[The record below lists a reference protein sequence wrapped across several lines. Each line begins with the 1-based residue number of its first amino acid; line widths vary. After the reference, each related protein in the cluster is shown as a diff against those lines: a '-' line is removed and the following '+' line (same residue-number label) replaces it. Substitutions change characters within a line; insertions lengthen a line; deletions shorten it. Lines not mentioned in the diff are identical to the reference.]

1 VRTVNPRNLDRL
13 SLDGLPAT
21 ERQQAI
27 AKLLGEQPRTSRHK
41 ARQIEASDASE
52 RCHTCGE
59 VVTATDRGEAMERHI
74 EREHA
79 GNGGSSLVL

>member
-1 VRTVNPRNLDRL
+1 MRTVNPRNLDRL

-27 AKLLGEQPRTSRHK
+27 AKLLGEQPRSSRHK
-41 ARQIEASDASE
+41 ARTIERSEASE
-52 RCHTCGE
+52 RCWTCGE
-59 VVTATDRGEAMERHI
+59 VIDATDRGEAMDRHI